1 MNLLSEIIIPASAIA
16 LLVLVVAFFAG
27 SETAFLSITRLM
39 LKTLQKKDSSSKKNT
54 SAKKISYL
62 KKDTNRLL
70 SLILIGI
77 NFVTSLVSGL
87 AATLAISLLGDKG
100 ATIATFT
107 ISFVLIIFGE
117 IVPKTVASV
126 HPVGFASFASAPLI
140 LLQKLFFPIVWIFSK
155 ITNGITGILQV
166 FFKNS
171 KELITE
177 DELKSLIEIGA
188 KEGTLESSEK
198 KMLYKIFDF
207 TDLHIKDIMRHRSLV
222 QFIPIDASYDEI
234 VKIFALSGYSR
245 LPVCDGDFSKVC
257 GMLFYKTVLMKAP
270 EKIVGS
276 SPTMTDANV
285 IPVLDTG
292 ISPRK
297 KSFARRFMRPTLF
310 VPETLYATD
319 LLQKFKEEKQS
330 FAIAIDENG
339 SNSGIVTM
347 DDILRAVF
355 GRSINSIHNELP
367 PENRIHPVSITEYLV
382 PGDLKTD
389 DVNELLDLDLES
401 ENYNTFAGWLLEQ
414 FGELPEIGAVLKN
427 DGVIF
432 KVEEVSQRRIQ
443 NVRVILPRAPVL
455 SRNA

>member
-1 MNLLSEIIIPASAIA
+1 MNLLSQIIIPACAII

-27 SETAFLSITRLM
+27 SETAYLSITRLM
-39 LKTLQKKDSSSKKNT
+39 LRHLQKNDSSGKKN
-54 SAKKISYL
+54 SPAKKITFL

-100 ATIATFT
+100 ASIATFVMA
-107 ISFVLIIFGE
+107 FVLIIFGE
-117 IVPKTVASV
+117 IVPKTVAAV
-126 HPVGFASFASAPLI
+126 YPVKFASLSASPLI
-140 LLQKLFFPIVWIFSK
+140 FLEKLLFPIVWFFSK
-155 ITNGITGILQV
+155 ITDGITSVLQN

-177 DELKSLIEIGA
+177 EELKSLIEIGA

-222 QFIPIDASYDEI
+222 QFIPIDAEYDEI

-245 LPVCDGDFSKVC
+245 LPVCDEDFSKVE
-257 GMLFYKTVLMKAP
+257 GMLFYKSVLLNAP
-270 EKIVGS
+270 KSTS
-276 SPTMTDANV
+276 SKST
-285 IPVLDTG
+285 
-292 ISPRK
+292 SK
-297 KSFARRFMRPTLF
+297 KSFARRYMKPTLF
-310 VPETLYATD
+310 VPETLYATE
-319 LLQKFKEEKQS
+319 LLQKFKSEKQS
-330 FAIAIDENG
+330 FAIAVDENG

-367 PENRIHPVSITEYLV
+367 PEMRIHPVSIVEYLV
-382 PGDLKTD
+382 PGDIKIND
-389 DVNELLDLDLES
+389 ANELLDLDLES
-401 ENYNTFAGWLLEQ
+401 ENYNTIGGWLLEQ
-414 FGELPEIGAVLKN
+414 FGELPEIGAILKK
-427 DGVIF
+427 DGVIYRI
-432 KVEEVSQRRIQ
+432 EEQSQRRIQ
-443 NVRVILPRAPVL
+443 SVRITLPRAPVL
-455 SRNA
+455 GRK

>member
-1 MNLLSEIIIPASAIA
+1 MNLLSQIIIPACAVI

-27 SETAFLSITRLM
+27 SETAYLSITRLM
-39 LKTLQKKDSSSKKNT
+39 LRHLQKNDTSGKKN
-54 SAKKISYL
+54 SPAKKITFL

-100 ATIATFT
+100 ASIATFVMA
-107 ISFVLIIFGE
+107 FVLIIFGE
-117 IVPKTVASV
+117 IVPKTVAAV
-126 HPVGFASFASAPLI
+126 YPVKFASLSASPLI
-140 LLQKLFFPIVWIFSK
+140 FLEKLLFPIVWFFSK
-155 ITNGITGILQV
+155 ITDGITSVLQN

-177 DELKSLIEIGA
+177 EELKSLIEIGA

-222 QFIPIDASYDEI
+222 QFIPIDAEYDEI

-245 LPVCDGDFSKVC
+245 LPVCDEDFSKVE
-257 GMLFYKTVLMKAP
+257 GMLFYKSVLLNAP
-270 EKIVGS
+270 KSTS
-276 SPTMTDANV
+276 SKST
-285 IPVLDTG
+285 
-292 ISPRK
+292 SK
-297 KSFARRFMRPTLF
+297 KSFARRYMKPTLF
-310 VPETLYATD
+310 VPETLYATE
-319 LLQKFKEEKQS
+319 LLQKFKSEKQS
-330 FAIAIDENG
+330 FAIAVDENG

-367 PENRIHPVSITEYLV
+367 PEMRIHPVSIVEYLV
-382 PGDLKTD
+382 PGDIKIND
-389 DVNELLDLDLES
+389 ANELLDLDLES
-401 ENYNTFAGWLLEQ
+401 ENYNTIGGWLLEQ
-414 FGELPEIGAVLKN
+414 FGELPEIGAILKK
-427 DGVIF
+427 DGVIYRI
-432 KVEEVSQRRIQ
+432 EEQSQRRIQ
-443 NVRVILPRAPVL
+443 SVRITLPRAPVL
-455 SRNA
+455 GRK

>member
-1 MNLLSEIIIPASAIA
+1 MNLLSQIIIPACAVI

-27 SETAFLSITRLM
+27 SETAYLSITRLM
-39 LKTLQKKDSSSKKNT
+39 LRHLQKNDSSGKKN
-54 SAKKISYL
+54 SPAKKITFL

-100 ATIATFT
+100 ASIATFVMA
-107 ISFVLIIFGE
+107 FVLIIFGE
-117 IVPKTVASV
+117 IVPKTVSAV
-126 HPVGFASFASAPLI
+126 YPVKFASLSASSLI
-140 LLQKLFFPIVWIFSK
+140 FLEKLLFPIVWFFSK
-155 ITNGITGILQV
+155 ITDGITSVLQN

-177 DELKSLIEIGA
+177 EELKSLIEIGA

-222 QFIPIDASYDEI
+222 QFIPIDAEYDEI

-245 LPVCDGDFSKVC
+245 LPVCDDDFSKVE
-257 GMLFYKTVLMKAP
+257 GMLFYKSVLLNAP
-270 EKIVGS
+270 KN
-276 SPTMTDANV
+276 TDSKS
-285 IPVLDTG
+285 T
-292 ISPRK
+292 SR
-297 KSFARRFMRPTLF
+297 KSFARRYMKPTLF
-310 VPETLYATD
+310 VPETLYATE
-319 LLQKFKEEKQS
+319 LLQKFKSEKQS
-330 FAIAIDENG
+330 FAIAVDENG

-367 PENRIHPVSITEYLV
+367 PEMRIHPVSIVEYLV
-382 PGDLKTD
+382 PGDIKID
-389 DVNELLDLDLES
+389 DANELLDLDLES
-401 ENYNTFAGWLLEQ
+401 ENYNTIGGWLLEQ
-414 FGELPEIGAVLKN
+414 FGELPEIGAILKK
-427 DGVIF
+427 DGVIY
-432 KVEEVSQRRIQ
+432 KIEEQSQRRIQ
-443 NVRVILPRAPVL
+443 SVRINLPRAPVL
-455 SRNA
+455 GRK

>member
-1 MNLLSEIIIPASAIA
+1 MNLLSQIIIPACAII

-27 SETAFLSITRLM
+27 SETAYLSITRLM
-39 LKTLQKKDSSSKKNT
+39 LRHLQKNDTSGKKN
-54 SAKKISYL
+54 SPAKKITFL

-100 ATIATFT
+100 ASIATFVMA
-107 ISFVLIIFGE
+107 FVLIIFGE
-117 IVPKTVASV
+117 IVPKTVAAV
-126 HPVGFASFASAPLI
+126 YPVKFASLSASPLI
-140 LLQKLFFPIVWIFSK
+140 FLEKLLFPIVWFFSK
-155 ITNGITGILQV
+155 ITDGITSVLQN

-177 DELKSLIEIGA
+177 EELKSLIEIGA

-222 QFIPIDASYDEI
+222 QFIPIDAEYDEI

-245 LPVCDGDFSKVC
+245 LPVCDEDFSKVE
-257 GMLFYKTVLMKAP
+257 GMLFYKSVLLNAP
-270 EKIVGS
+270 KSTS
-276 SPTMTDANV
+276 SKST
-285 IPVLDTG
+285 
-292 ISPRK
+292 SK
-297 KSFARRFMRPTLF
+297 KSFARRYMKPTLF
-310 VPETLYATD
+310 VPETLYATE
-319 LLQKFKEEKQS
+319 LLQKFKSEKQS
-330 FAIAIDENG
+330 FAIAVDENG

-367 PENRIHPVSITEYLV
+367 PEMRIHPVSIVEYLV
-382 PGDLKTD
+382 PGDIKIND
-389 DVNELLDLDLES
+389 ANELLDLDLES
-401 ENYNTFAGWLLEQ
+401 ENYNTIGGWLLEQ
-414 FGELPEIGAVLKN
+414 FGELPEIGAILKK
-427 DGVIF
+427 DGVIYRI
-432 KVEEVSQRRIQ
+432 EEQSQRRIQ
-443 NVRVILPRAPVL
+443 SVRITLPRAPVL
-455 SRNA
+455 GRK

>member
-1 MNLLSEIIIPASAIA
+1 MNLLSQIIIPACAII

-39 LKTLQKKDSSSKKNT
+39 LRHLQKNDTSGKKN
-54 SAKKISYL
+54 SPAKKITFL

-100 ATIATFT
+100 ASIATFVMA
-107 ISFVLIIFGE
+107 FVLIIFGE
-117 IVPKTVASV
+117 IVPKTVAAV
-126 HPVGFASFASAPLI
+126 YPVKFASLTASPLI
-140 LLQKLFFPIVWIFSK
+140 FLEKLLFPIVWIFSK
-155 ITNGITGILQV
+155 ITGGITSVLQN

-177 DELKSLIEIGA
+177 AELKSLIEIGA

-222 QFIPIDASYDEI
+222 QFIPIDAEYDEI

-245 LPVCDGDFSKVC
+245 LPVCNDDFSKVE
-257 GMLFYKTVLMKAP
+257 GMLFYKTVLLNAP
-270 EKIVGS
+270 KNTNPKS
-276 SPTMTDANV
+276 TS
-285 IPVLDTG
+285 
-292 ISPRK
+292 K
-297 KSFARRFMRPTLF
+297 KSFARRHMKPTLF
-310 VPETLYATD
+310 VPETLYATE
-319 LLQKFKEEKQS
+319 LLQKFKSEKQN
-330 FAIAIDENG
+330 FAIAVDENG

-367 PENRIHPVSITEYLV
+367 PEMRIHPVSIVEYLV
-382 PGDLKTD
+382 PGDIKID

-401 ENYNTFAGWLLEQ
+401 ENYNTIGGWLLEQ
-414 FGELPEIGAVLKN
+414 FGELPEIGAVMKK
-427 DGVIF
+427 DGVIYRI
-432 KVEEVSQRRIQ
+432 EEQSQRRIQ
-443 NVRVILPRAPVL
+443 SIRINLPRAPVL
-455 SRNA
+455 NRK

>member
-1 MNLLSEIIIPASAIA
+1 MNLLSQIIIPACAII

-27 SETAFLSITRLM
+27 SETAYLSITRLM
-39 LKTLQKKDSSSKKNT
+39 LRHLQKNDTSGKKN
-54 SAKKISYL
+54 SPAKKITFL

-100 ATIATFT
+100 ASIATFVMA
-107 ISFVLIIFGE
+107 FVLIIFGE
-117 IVPKTVASV
+117 IVPKTVSAV
-126 HPVGFASFASAPLI
+126 YPVKFASLSASPLI
-140 LLQKLFFPIVWIFSK
+140 FLEKLLFPIVWFFSK
-155 ITNGITGILQV
+155 ITDGITSVLQN

-177 DELKSLIEIGA
+177 EELKSLIEIGA

-222 QFIPIDASYDEI
+222 QFIPIDAEYDEI

-245 LPVCDGDFSKVC
+245 LPVCDEDFSKVE
-257 GMLFYKTVLMKAP
+257 GMLFYKSVLLNAP
-270 EKIVGS
+270 KSTS
-276 SPTMTDANV
+276 SKST
-285 IPVLDTG
+285 
-292 ISPRK
+292 SK
-297 KSFARRFMRPTLF
+297 KSFARRYMKPTLF
-310 VPETLYATD
+310 VPETLYATE
-319 LLQKFKEEKQS
+319 LLQKFKSEKQS
-330 FAIAIDENG
+330 FAIAVDENG

-367 PENRIHPVSITEYLV
+367 PEMRIHPVSIVEYLV
-382 PGDLKTD
+382 PGDIKID
-389 DVNELLDLDLES
+389 DANELLDLDLES
-401 ENYNTFAGWLLEQ
+401 ENYNTIGGWLLEQ
-414 FGELPEIGAVLKN
+414 FGELPEIGAILKK
-427 DGVIF
+427 DGVIYRI
-432 KVEEVSQRRIQ
+432 EEQSQRRIQ
-443 NVRVILPRAPVL
+443 SVRITLPRAPVL
-455 SRNA
+455 GRK

>member
-1 MNLLSEIIIPASAIA
+1 MNFLTEIAVPAVSIF

-39 LKTLQKKDSSSKKNT
+39 LKALQKTDNPSKKNS
-54 SAKKISYL
+54 SAKKISFL

-87 AATLAISLLGDKG
+87 SAALAIKLLGDKG
-100 ATIATFT
+100 ATIATFA
-107 ISFVLIIFGE
+107 ISFILIIFGE

-126 HPVGFASFASAPLI
+126 HPVGFAGFAATPLI
-140 LLQKLFFPIVWIFSK
+140 IMQKIFFPVVWIFSK
-155 ITNGITGILQV
+155 ITDGITNFLLI

-198 KMLYKIFDF
+198 RMLYKIFDF
-207 TDLHIKDIMRHRSLV
+207 TDLRIKDIMRHRSLV
-222 QFIPIDASYDEI
+222 QFIPVDAEYEEI
-234 VKIFALSGYSR
+234 VRIFAVSGYSK
-245 LPVCDGDFSKVC
+245 LPVCDGDFSKVE
-257 GMLFYKTVLMKAP
+257 GMLFYKTVLLKTSAT
-270 EKIVGS
+270 S
-276 SPTMTDANV
+276 RS
-285 IPVLDTG
+285 
-292 ISPRK
+292 K
-297 KSFARRFMRPTLF
+297 KSFARKHLRPTIF

-319 LLQKFKEEKQS
+319 LLQKFKSEKQN
-330 FAIAIDENG
+330 FAIAVDENG

-367 PENRIHPVSITEYLV
+367 PENRIQPVSVKEYIV
-382 PGDLKTD
+382 PGDLKID
-389 DVNELLDLDLES
+389 DVNEFLDLDLES
-401 ENYNTFAGWLLEQ
+401 DNYNTFGGWLLEE
-414 FGELPEIGAVLKN
+414 FGELPEIGAVIKK
-427 DGVIF
+427 DGVVYKI
-432 KVEEVSQRRIQ
+432 EEQSQRRIRS
-443 NVRVILPRAPVL
+443 VRVILR
-455 SRNA
+455 

>member
-1 MNLLSEIIIPASAIA
+1 MNLLSQIIIPACAVI

-27 SETAFLSITRLM
+27 SETAYLSITRLM
-39 LKTLQKKDSSSKKNT
+39 LRHLQKNDSSGKKN
-54 SAKKISYL
+54 SPAKKITFL

-100 ATIATFT
+100 ASIATFVMA
-107 ISFVLIIFGE
+107 FVLIIFGE
-117 IVPKTVASV
+117 IVPKTVAAV
-126 HPVGFASFASAPLI
+126 YPVKFATLTASSLI
-140 LLQKLFFPIVWIFSK
+140 FLEKLLFPIVWFFSK
-155 ITNGITGILQV
+155 ITDGITSVLQN

-177 DELKSLIEIGA
+177 EELKSLIEIGA

-222 QFIPIDASYDEI
+222 QFIPIDAEYDEI

-245 LPVCDGDFSKVC
+245 LPVCDEDFSKVE
-257 GMLFYKTVLMKAP
+257 GMLFYKSVLLNAP
-270 EKIVGS
+270 KSTS
-276 SPTMTDANV
+276 SKST
-285 IPVLDTG
+285 
-292 ISPRK
+292 SK
-297 KSFARRFMRPTLF
+297 KSFARRYMKPTLF
-310 VPETLYATD
+310 VPETLYATE
-319 LLQKFKEEKQS
+319 LLQKFKSEKQS
-330 FAIAIDENG
+330 FAIAVDENG

-367 PENRIHPVSITEYLV
+367 PEMRIHPVSIVEYLV
-382 PGDLKTD
+382 PGDIKID
-389 DVNELLDLDLES
+389 DANELLDLDLES
-401 ENYNTFAGWLLEQ
+401 ENYNTIGGWLLEQ
-414 FGELPEIGAVLKN
+414 FGELPEIGAILKK
-427 DGVIF
+427 DGVIYRI
-432 KVEEVSQRRIQ
+432 EEQSQRRIQ
-443 NVRVILPRAPVL
+443 SVRITLPRAPVL
-455 SRNA
+455 GRK

>member
-1 MNLLSEIIIPASAIA
+1 MNLLSQIIIPACAII

-39 LKTLQKKDSSSKKNT
+39 LRHLQKNDTSGKKN
-54 SAKKISYL
+54 SPAKKITFL

-100 ATIATFT
+100 ASIATFVMA
-107 ISFVLIIFGE
+107 FVLIIFGE
-117 IVPKTVASV
+117 IVPKTVAAV
-126 HPVGFASFASAPLI
+126 YPVKFASLTASPLI
-140 LLQKLFFPIVWIFSK
+140 FLEKLLFPIVWIFSK
-155 ITNGITGILQV
+155 ITGGITSVLQN

-177 DELKSLIEIGA
+177 AELKSLIEIGA
-188 KEGTLESSEK
+188 QEGTLESSEK

-222 QFIPIDASYDEI
+222 QFIPIDADYDEI

-245 LPVCDGDFSKVC
+245 LPVCNDDFSKVE
-257 GMLFYKTVLMKAP
+257 GMLFYKTVLLNAP
-270 EKIVGS
+270 KNTNPKS
-276 SPTMTDANV
+276 TS
-285 IPVLDTG
+285 
-292 ISPRK
+292 K
-297 KSFARRFMRPTLF
+297 KSFAQRHMKPTLF
-310 VPETLYATD
+310 VPETLYATE
-319 LLQKFKEEKQS
+319 LLQKFKSEKQN
-330 FAIAIDENG
+330 FAIAVDENG

-367 PENRIHPVSITEYLV
+367 PEMRIHPVSIVEYLV
-382 PGDLKTD
+382 PGDIKID

-401 ENYNTFAGWLLEQ
+401 ENYNTIGGWLLEQ
-414 FGELPEIGAVLKN
+414 FGELPEIGAVMKK
-427 DGVIF
+427 DGVIYRI
-432 KVEEVSQRRIQ
+432 EEQSQRRIQ
-443 NVRVILPRAPVL
+443 SIRINLPRAPVL
-455 SRNA
+455 NRK

>member
-1 MNLLSEIIIPASAIA
+1 MNLLSQIIIPACAVI

-27 SETAFLSITRLM
+27 SETAYLSITRLM
-39 LKTLQKKDSSSKKNT
+39 LRHLQKNDASGKKN
-54 SAKKISYL
+54 SPAKKITFL

-100 ATIATFT
+100 ASIATFVMA
-107 ISFVLIIFGE
+107 FVLIIFGE
-117 IVPKTVASV
+117 IVPKTVSAV
-126 HPVGFASFASAPLI
+126 YPVKFASLSASSLI
-140 LLQKLFFPIVWIFSK
+140 FLEKLLFPIVWFFSK
-155 ITNGITGILQV
+155 ITDGITSVLQN

-177 DELKSLIEIGA
+177 EELKSLIEIGA

-222 QFIPIDASYDEI
+222 QFIPIDAEYDEI

-245 LPVCDGDFSKVC
+245 LPVCDEDFSKVE
-257 GMLFYKTVLMKAP
+257 GMLFYKSVLLNAP
-270 EKIVGS
+270 KN
-276 SPTMTDANV
+276 TDSKS
-285 IPVLDTG
+285 T
-292 ISPRK
+292 SR
-297 KSFARRFMRPTLF
+297 KSFARRYMKPTLF
-310 VPETLYATD
+310 VPETLYATE
-319 LLQKFKEEKQS
+319 LLQKFKSEKQS
-330 FAIAIDENG
+330 FAIAVDENG

-367 PENRIHPVSITEYLV
+367 PEMRIHPVSIVEYLV
-382 PGDLKTD
+382 PGDIKID
-389 DVNELLDLDLES
+389 DANELLDLDLES
-401 ENYNTFAGWLLEQ
+401 ENYNTIGGWLLEQ
-414 FGELPEIGAVLKN
+414 FGELPEIGAILKK
-427 DGVIF
+427 DGVIY
-432 KVEEVSQRRIQ
+432 KIEEQSQRRIQ
-443 NVRVILPRAPVL
+443 SVRINLPRAPVL
-455 SRNA
+455 GRK